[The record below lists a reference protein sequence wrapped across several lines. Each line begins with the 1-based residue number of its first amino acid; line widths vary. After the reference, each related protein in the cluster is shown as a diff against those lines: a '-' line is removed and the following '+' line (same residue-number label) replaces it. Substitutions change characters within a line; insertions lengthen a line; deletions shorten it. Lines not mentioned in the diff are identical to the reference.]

1 MSQSSAQR
9 IYQCEFCPFT
19 AKQKRNLEAHKSTH
33 TGEKPHVCPNDEC
46 ESAFADPS
54 ALVRHRKAKHGY
66 ETKGRRTSPQIPTG
80 DGVFV
85 HEPQFGGPAGQS
97 PYPGQTMPHQTYST
111 PSSQPGNT
119 GYSTYPSHSASHP
132 GPYSTNDAD
141 TYYRHQA
148 MQNGSMMG
156 SDQIQGAIGRQ
167 EHGTPSGFPF
177 QPSQTATPQYDG
189 YGQAMDYSTYNQVP
203 SSWSNTAVY
212 PVPPN
217 GYDHQ
222 QQWPGSYGSTN
233 RNSFA

>member
-1 MSQSSAQR
+1 MSQNPAQR
-9 IYQCEFCPFT
+9 IYQCEFCSFT

-33 TGEKPHVCPNDEC
+33 TGEKPHLCPNC

-85 HEPQFGGPAGQS
+85 HEPHFGGPAGQS
-97 PYPGQTMPHQTYST
+97 PYPVQTMPHQTYST
-111 PSSQPGNT
+111 PSSQPGNS
-119 GYSTYPSHSASHP
+119 GYSTYPPCHNASQP
-132 GPYSTNDAD
+132 APYPTDS
-141 TYYRHQA
+141 YYRQQA

-156 SDQIQGAIGRQ
+156 SDQVQGAIGRQ
-167 EHGTPSGFPF
+167 DHGTSAGYSYQSPQAGN
-177 QPSQTATPQYDG
+177 PQYDG
-189 YGQAMDYSTYNQVP
+189 YGQLIDYPAYNQVP
-203 SSWSNTAVY
+203 SGWPNTAVY

-222 QQWPGSYGSTN
+222 QQWPDSYGSTN
-233 RNSFA
+233 RNPFA